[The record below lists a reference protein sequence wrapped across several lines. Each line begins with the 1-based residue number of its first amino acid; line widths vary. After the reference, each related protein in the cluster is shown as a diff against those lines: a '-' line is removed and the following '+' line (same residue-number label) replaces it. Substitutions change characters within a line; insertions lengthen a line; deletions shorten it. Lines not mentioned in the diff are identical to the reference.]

1 MAIRNGFAVSF
12 NKDFDIIKIHYS
24 TFMPKIYLLGILV
37 ALLFSSLGELVRLP
51 WGPGNGLLPNDLWL
65 ALLGGIWLI
74 DKTLIRR
81 QWPKTVLL
89 APFATFIII
98 AALSLIHSSAVLAP
112 KEVLISSLYLV
123 RFIEYFL
130 IIFIVGDIGQSEKN
144 TKRLTHGLLFAG
156 LLVALAGFIQL
167 KWFPSFESFEQ
178 LGWDPHIGRLL
189 STWFDPNFTGG
200 LLAFLAIL
208 SIALALNKS
217 KPTPPLFRPHSI
229 LYFLF
234 AVFSLAALLLTYSR
248 SSYLMLV
255 AGLGIIGLLKS
266 KKLLLIGALAI
277 TLLLTVSPRAQERVV
292 DLYYTGQSLFGL
304 TAELPDATARLR
316 LNSWRGAWTIIQ
328 DHPLLGVGYNTYTYA
343 QANYGFIDDLKKHS
357 ASGSDSPL
365 LTIWA
370 TTGIFGLLAYLWI
383 LGTILYTTFL
393 QRQNTLSLGVFAGT
407 IGLLVHSLIV
417 NSLLFTPFLVFYYT
431 AVGLVFTSASSP
443 RGHTVPPAHT
453 RSQTSS

>member
-1 MAIRNGFAVSF
+1 MS
-12 NKDFDIIKIHYS
+12 
-24 TFMPKIYLLGILV
+24 KIYLFGILI
-37 ALLFSSLGELVRLP
+37 ALLLSSLGELVRLP

-65 ALLGGIWLI
+65 ALVGGVWFI

-81 QWPKTVLL
+81 RWPKSALF
-89 APFATFIII
+89 APFATFVVI
-98 AALSLIHSSAVLAP
+98 ATLSLIHGSAVLAP
-112 KEVLISSLYLV
+112 KEVLISSLYLI

-130 IIFIVGDIGQSEKN
+130 IIFIVSDLTQINAPSPPARILN
-144 TKRLTHGLLFAG
+144 TILLAG
-156 LLVALAGFIQL
+156 LIVAIAGFIQL

-200 LLAFLAIL
+200 LLAFLVIVGTAKVL
-208 SIALALNKS
+208 SRFSNFG
-217 KPTPPLFRPHSI
+217 FRNFLVFRYSI
-229 LYFLF
+229 FVFIFLY
-234 AVFSLAALLLTYSR
+234 SLLLTYSR

-255 AGLGIIGLLKS
+255 AGLGIIGLIKS

-277 TLLLTVSPRAQERVV
+277 ALLLTVSPRAGDRVV

-316 LNSWRGAWTIIQ
+316 LNSWRSAWIIIQ
-328 DHPLLGVGYNTYTYA
+328 DHPFLGVGYNTYTYA

-357 ASGSDSPL
+357 ASGSDSTL

-383 LGTILYTTFL
+383 LGTILYITFRH
-393 QRQNTLSLGVFAGT
+393 RQNPLSLGVLAGT

-431 AVGLVFTSASSP
+431 AVGLALTHSP
-443 RGHTVPPAHT
+443 SHGRTVPPVHT
-453 RSQTSS
+453 PAQTSF